1 MFGQV
6 DAWES
11 VTNNDWLMHDTSGA
25 SVMGS
30 SAVKLQNHKNHTFTR
45 VTHETD
51 RQSTYKGVGELGLA
65 EIVVNNGDLCWKV

>member
-1 MFGQV
+1 
-6 DAWES
+6 
-11 VTNNDWLMHDTSGA
+11 
-25 SVMGS
+25 MGS